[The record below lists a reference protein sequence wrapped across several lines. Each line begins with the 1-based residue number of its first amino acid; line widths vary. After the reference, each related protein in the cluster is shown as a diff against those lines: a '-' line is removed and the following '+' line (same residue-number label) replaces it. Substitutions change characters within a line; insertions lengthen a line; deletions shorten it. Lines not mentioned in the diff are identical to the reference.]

1 MDTQTICSLFF
12 KIGGIK
18 TKGNINFGY
27 PLYTDCFFNF
37 EYIKC
42 FFSPVLPIWFRI
54 LCNSH
59 LHSYQYL
66 AKQEGLK
73 FTFKILMAPIKCDI
87 L

>member
-37 EYIKC
+37 EFIKYFSVQ
-42 FFSPVLPIWFRI
+42 FFLFGLEFCVIVICIPISI
-54 LCNSH
+54 
-59 LHSYQYL
+59 
-66 AKQEGLK
+66 
-73 FTFKILMAPIKCDI
+73 
-87 L
+87 